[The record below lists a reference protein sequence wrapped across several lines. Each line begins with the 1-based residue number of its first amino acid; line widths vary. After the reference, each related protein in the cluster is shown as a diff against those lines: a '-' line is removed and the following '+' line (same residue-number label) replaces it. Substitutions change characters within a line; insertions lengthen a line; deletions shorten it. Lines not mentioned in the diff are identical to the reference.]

1 MMRKLQLLAERRE
14 EERALVAAAG
24 SEAAELLE
32 GLERIYTQLRAE
44 AARQEVRRPWRLFW
58 RPF

>member
-1 MMRKLQLLAERRE
+1 
-14 EERALVAAAG
+14 
-24 SEAAELLE
+24 LE